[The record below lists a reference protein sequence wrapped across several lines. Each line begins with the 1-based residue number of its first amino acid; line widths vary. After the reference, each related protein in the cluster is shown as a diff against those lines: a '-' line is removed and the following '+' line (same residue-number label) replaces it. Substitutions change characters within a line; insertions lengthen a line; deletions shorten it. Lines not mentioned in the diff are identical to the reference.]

1 MMMMATTTKASSNV
15 GVREKHRRRHYL
27 SRLQKSRHQCRRDK
41 VAVTTRAKN
50 GDEDVEEATTGR
62 NTRWLR
68 RAFKTYRKISQDGV
82 QIPTAD
88 DLSSGVQKSLNKRNV
103 SLPEVPDVEDVKE
116 LMTRDPR
123 ELIPEIE
130 VPELEDVVE
139 DAKPFL
145 AKLADGVKRSFAKR
159 NIKVP
164 KIPTSVEEVKETI
177 AEKTKVVKVPEV
189 PDPRALAEGVKKSI
203 VKRKIGQN
211 ESADEGARETEIE
224 DAQKEEEEG
233 EEEDIATK
241 FKRIEE
247 KVKREKQEKI
257 EAEQKVAA
265 EEEEEDIATKF
276 KRIEE
281 KVKREKQEKIE
292 AEQKVAAEE
301 EEEDIATKFKRIE
314 EKAKREKQEKIE
326 AEEKA
331 RIAAEEEEARI
342 RAEEEEK
349 ARIAAEEEEARIRA
363 EEEEKARIA
372 AEEEEARIRA
382 EEEEKA
388 RIEAEL
394 QAAEKLRADEEAA
407 AVKMAEAARIAEE
420 QKEKEAA
427 AAEAKETQ
435 EHEAEAEAKKS
446 KREEIEE
453 IAAETV
459 KLEKAR
465 AEKAAAKIAMAGHFA
480 RMKKNEN
487 EKATRSGAVAEMRVY
502 DYTITGDEAPGSK
515 EENFENKPP
524 TPPSQTQSSGNSKE
538 ASPEAPEVQT
548 KVYEETMPNSDNIQL
563 FKCVTTQRLKFEV
576 EYALKRGT
584 SDNVYSIEGTEK
596 TALID
601 VPDKA
606 FAENLFGKNKHSSS
620 DFLILQHISPK
631 RLDSISALL
640 ENRSDKLPPIEIV
653 VTNPGARVIYDALKP
668 PDGVTPGSN
677 ERLIAAW
684 KRPSELSGK
693 PKLRARLRIIRGSEE
708 KLDLGGGRTL
718 TFMPCSTPRWPD
730 VFCTRD
736 SKSGI
741 VFTSK
746 FYSAHTANEQTDE
759 NNNHVETYDSGGLD
773 SFQEDW
779 RYFYDCMVAPMATQ
793 ASTALFKLKALAYNS
808 PYKQPR
814 LAPCHGPVLLNS
826 SPELMREYDEWTD
839 KQLKQI
845 NNVSVAVIYASAYGN
860 TSAMAQAIARG
871 ITKAGVGVEM
881 VNCELTS
888 ADEIQELAKTVGGF
902 CLGSPTL
909 GGHVPTPVTDAMGQI
924 VKKYDTDKPAGVFG
938 SFGWSGEAVDIME
951 TRLKNAG
958 FNFAFDAIRCKFK
971 PTEEILQLCEESGT
985 DLAQLVLKKSKQ
997 MKKAESKRVQAETF
1011 ASVTE
1016 TEAAVG
1022 RIVGSLCA
1030 VTAKNGDAQ
1039 SAMLASWVSQAS
1051 FNPPSITVAVAKDR
1065 AVESFMLPGGNF
1077 NLNILKLGNEKET
1090 MKALLKG
1097 FAPGEDRF
1105 GDMTVSYSENNEC
1118 AIVTDALAYCE
1129 CAVKSRMECGDHW
1142 VVLAEVT
1149 GGKLLDEEGKS
1160 AMHHRKTG
1168 KSY

>member
-1 MMMMATTTKASSNV
+1 MMMMATTTTQNNGASCSSSSSVCVSMMGKTTTKASSNV
-15 GVREKHRRRHYL
+15 VVREKHRRRHL
-27 SRLQKSRHQCRRDK
+27 SRQKSRHRRRRDK
-41 VAVTTRAKN
+41 VAVTTPRAKN

-103 SLPEVPDVEDVKE
+103 SLPEVPDAEDVKE

-123 ELIPEIE
+123 ELIAEID

-164 KIPTSVEEVKETI
+164 KVPTSVEEVKETIAEKTKVPEVPDTDGVKRSFAKRNIKVPSVEEVKETI

-224 DAQKEEEEG
+224 DAQKEEEEEG
-233 EEEDIATK
+233 G
-241 FKRIEE
+241 
-247 KVKREKQEKI
+247 
-257 EAEQKVAA
+257 
-265 EEEEEDIATKF
+265 
-276 KRIEE
+276 
-281 KVKREKQEKIE
+281 
-292 AEQKVAAEE
+292 
-301 EEEDIATKFKRIE
+301 EEDIATKFKRIE

-326 AEEKA
+326 EEEKA
-331 RIAAEEEEARI
+331 RIAAEQEEARI

-349 ARIAAEEEEARIRA
+349 ARIAAEEEEAQ
-363 EEEEKARIA
+363 
-372 AEEEEARIRA
+372 IRA

-407 AVKMAEAARIAEE
+407 AVKMAEATRIAEE
-420 QKEKEAA
+420 EKEKEAA

-487 EKATRSGAVAEMRVY
+487 EKAARSGAVAEMRVY

-971 PTEEILQLCEESGT
+971 PTEETLQLCEESGT

-1105 GDMTVSYSENNEC
+1105 GDMKVSYSENNEC

>member
-1 MMMMATTTKASSNV
+1 MKEESF
-15 GVREKHRRRHYL
+15 E
-27 SRLQKSRHQCRRDK
+27 SRPPTPPPQTPPSGNSKQ
-41 VAVTTRAKN
+41 
-50 GDEDVEEATTGR
+50 EA
-62 NTRWLR
+62 
-68 RAFKTYRKISQDGV
+68 
-82 QIPTAD
+82 P
-88 DLSSGVQKSLNKRNV
+88 
-103 SLPEVPDVEDVKE
+103 P
-116 LMTRDPR
+116 
-123 ELIPEIE
+123 
-130 VPELEDVVE
+130 
-139 DAKPFL
+139 
-145 AKLADGVKRSFAKR
+145 
-159 NIKVP
+159 
-164 KIPTSVEEVKETI
+164 
-177 AEKTKVVKVPEV
+177 KVPEV
-189 PDPRALAEGVKKSI
+189 E
-203 VKRKIGQN
+203 
-211 ESADEGARETEIE
+211 
-224 DAQKEEEEG
+224 
-233 EEEDIATK
+233 
-241 FKRIEE
+241 
-247 KVKREKQEKI
+247 
-257 EAEQKVAA
+257 
-265 EEEEEDIATKF
+265 
-276 KRIEE
+276 
-281 KVKREKQEKIE
+281 
-292 AEQKVAAEE
+292 
-301 EEEDIATKFKRIE
+301 
-314 EKAKREKQEKIE
+314 
-326 AEEKA
+326 
-331 RIAAEEEEARI
+331 
-342 RAEEEEK
+342 
-349 ARIAAEEEEARIRA
+349 
-363 EEEEKARIA
+363 
-372 AEEEEARIRA
+372 
-382 EEEEKA
+382 
-388 RIEAEL
+388 
-394 QAAEKLRADEEAA
+394 
-407 AVKMAEAARIAEE
+407 
-420 QKEKEAA
+420 
-427 AAEAKETQ
+427 
-435 EHEAEAEAKKS
+435 
-446 KREEIEE
+446 
-453 IAAETV
+453 
-459 KLEKAR
+459 
-465 AEKAAAKIAMAGHFA
+465 
-480 RMKKNEN
+480 
-487 EKATRSGAVAEMRVY
+487 
-502 DYTITGDEAPGSK
+502 
-515 EENFENKPP
+515 
-524 TPPSQTQSSGNSKE
+524 
-538 ASPEAPEVQT
+538 T
-548 KVYEETMPNSDNIQL
+548 KVYEETLPNSDNIQL
-563 FKCVTTQRLKFEV
+563 SKCVTTQRLKFEV

-606 FAENLFGKNKHSSS
+606 FAENLFGENKHSSS

-640 ENRSDKLPPIEIV
+640 ENRSDVLPPIEIV

-693 PKLRARLRIIRGSEE
+693 PKLRARLRIIRGNEE

-746 FYSAHTANEQTDE
+746 FYSAHVANEQTDE
-759 NNNHVETYDSGGLD
+759 NNSHVEMYDSGGLD

-779 RYFYDCMVAPMATQ
+779 RYFYDCMLAPMATQ
-793 ASTALFKLKALAYNS
+793 VNSALFKLKALAYNS

-826 SPELMREYDEWTD
+826 SPELIREYDEWTD

-845 NNVSVAVIYASAYGN
+845 NDVSVAVIYASAYGN

-924 VKKYDTDKPAGVFG
+924 VKSYDTDKPAGVFG

-971 PTEEILQLCEESGT
+971 PTEETLQLCEESGT

-997 MKKAESKRVQAETF
+997 AKKAESKRVQSETF
-1011 ASVTE
+1011 SGVTE

-1030 VTAKNGDAQ
+1030 VTAKSGDAQ

-1051 FNPPSITVAVAKDR
+1051 FNPPALTVAVAKDR
-1065 AVESFMLPGGNF
+1065 AVESFMLPGGTF

-1105 GDMTVSYSENNEC
+1105 GDMKVSYSENNEC

-1129 CAVKSRMECGDHW
+1129 CSVKSRMECGDHW

>member
-1 MMMMATTTKASSNV
+1 M
-15 GVREKHRRRHYL
+15 REKHRRRHL
-27 SRLQKSRHQCRRDK
+27 SRQKSRHRRRDK

-103 SLPEVPDVEDVKE
+103 SLPEVPDAEDVKE

-164 KIPTSVEEVKETI
+164 KVPTSVEEVKETIAEKTKVPEVPDPDGVKRSFAKRNIKVPSVEELKETI

-257 EAEQKVAA
+257 EAE
-265 EEEEEDIATKF
+265 
-276 KRIEE
+276 
-281 KVKREKQEKIE
+281 
-292 AEQKVAAEE
+292 
-301 EEEDIATKFKRIE
+301 
-314 EKAKREKQEKIE
+314 
-326 AEEKA
+326 
-331 RIAAEEEEARI
+331 
-342 RAEEEEK
+342 
-349 ARIAAEEEEARIRA
+349 
-363 EEEEKARIA
+363 EKARIA

-420 QKEKEAA
+420 EKEKEAA

-971 PTEEILQLCEESGT
+971 PTEETLQLCEESGT

-1105 GDMTVSYSENNEC
+1105 GDMKVSYSENNEC

>member
-1 MMMMATTTKASSNV
+1 MSENKIGWQKYEDMLEQQMQSPLFQQLYRSFQESMYSET
-15 GVREKHRRRHYL
+15 VR
-27 SRLQKSRHQCRRDK
+27 
-41 VAVTTRAKN
+41 
-50 GDEDVEEATTGR
+50 
-62 NTRWLR
+62 
-68 RAFKTYRKISQDGV
+68 
-82 QIPTAD
+82 
-88 DLSSGVQKSLNKRNV
+88 
-103 SLPEVPDVEDVKE
+103 
-116 LMTRDPR
+116 
-123 ELIPEIE
+123 
-130 VPELEDVVE
+130 ELEDFSE
-139 DAKPFL
+139 
-145 AKLADGVKRSFAKR
+145 
-159 NIKVP
+159 
-164 KIPTSVEEVKETI
+164 
-177 AEKTKVVKVPEV
+177 
-189 PDPRALAEGVKKSI
+189 
-203 VKRKIGQN
+203 
-211 ESADEGARETEIE
+211 
-224 DAQKEEEEG
+224 
-233 EEEDIATK
+233 
-241 FKRIEE
+241 
-247 KVKREKQEKI
+247 
-257 EAEQKVAA
+257 
-265 EEEEEDIATKF
+265 
-276 KRIEE
+276 
-281 KVKREKQEKIE
+281 
-292 AEQKVAAEE
+292 
-301 EEEDIATKFKRIE
+301 
-314 EKAKREKQEKIE
+314 
-326 AEEKA
+326 
-331 RIAAEEEEARI
+331 
-342 RAEEEEK
+342 
-349 ARIAAEEEEARIRA
+349 
-363 EEEEKARIA
+363 
-372 AEEEEARIRA
+372 
-382 EEEEKA
+382 
-388 RIEAEL
+388 
-394 QAAEKLRADEEAA
+394 
-407 AVKMAEAARIAEE
+407 
-420 QKEKEAA
+420 
-427 AAEAKETQ
+427 
-435 EHEAEAEAKKS
+435 
-446 KREEIEE
+446 EEIEE

-465 AEKAAAKIAMAGHFA
+465 AEEAAAKIAMAGHFA

-1105 GDMTVSYSENNEC
+1105 GDMKVSYSENNEC